1 MFPKLGVS
9 TVGKSSKLGADTLW
23 DLDLDLLGLHMGLHT
38 LQACTQGLDFVG
50 LRCLQALLMPLD
62 KAHIP

>member
-9 TVGKSSKLGADTLW
+9 IVGKSNKHGADTLW

-38 LQACTQGLDFVG
+38 LQVCTQALDFVG
-50 LRCLQALLMPLD
+50 LHHLQALLMPLD

>member
-1 MFPKLGVS
+1 MGLTPFGIFFFFF
-9 TVGKSSKLGADTLW
+9 LW

-50 LRCLQALLMPLD
+50 LHRLQALLMPLD
-62 KAHIP
+62 KAHIL